1 VKSIKK
7 AEEMY
12 RKNQTTSSYA
22 AEYGYLSKDL
32 KPQNNVFKYKKC
44 SEVKN

>member
-1 VKSIKK
+1 
-7 AEEMY
+7 MY

-22 AEYGYLSKDL
+22 AEFGYMGKDL

-44 SEVKN
+44 SEVITKSYLVFKY